1 MYREYETGELVQQEQ
16 SSIRKGPKQEEE
28 KEESLYLKQEQA
40 VN

>member
-1 MYREYETGELVQQEQ
+1 VQQEQ
-16 SSIRKGPKQEEE
+16 SSIRKVPKQEEG

>member
-1 MYREYETGELVQQEQ
+1 VQQEQ
-16 SSIRKGPKQEEE
+16 SSIRKGTNQEEE